1 MSDLPPMDRTGL
13 EVLSAQECDRL
24 LAENVIGRVAFVA
37 DGEPVV
43 LPVNY
48 RLHRGAVVFRTARG
62 EKLEAAAR
70 RAPVAFEIDGWD
82 PDTQTGWSVLVR
94 GVAEEVLDEDQV
106 AELETLGL
114 RPWADSPQR
123 RIWVRIRRED
133 VTGRRV
139 Q

>member
-1 MSDLPPMDRTGL
+1 MDRTGL

>member
-48 RLHRGAVVFRTARG
+48 RLHQGAVVFRTARG

-82 PDTQTGWSVLVR
+82 PNAHTGWSVLVR
-94 GVAEEVLDEDQV
+94 GVAEEVLDQDQV

-114 RPWADSPQR
+114 RPWAESPQR
-123 RIWVRIRRED
+123 RMWVRIRRED
-133 VTGRRV
+133 VSGRRIH
-139 Q
+139 